1 MKKLLC
7 FLTAIL
13 SIFLMSVPI
22 EAKEHQWDISK
33 SKTATPLDEKYQTK
47 VTLSLPSKSEKLESD
62 VVFVLDKSTSAQVE
76 DQALEMLEK
85 LRMQIDKTDA
95 KVKVGIVIFNKIANV
110 SSWFD
115 LSSQFDQIEVAIR
128 KNITSGTNCHAG
140 LLAGKEMLDQD
151 QEVEAKRKY
160 MIFVSDGITYMYNQE
175 PTVTAWS
182 FENDG
187 SILSWAGPDN
197 FSSKYGQTLPDWNT
211 YLNDV
216 KTKLESQGN
225 TYDYP
230 YGTTPTKTT
239 PVDQSKEYLNSV
251 DKALYYTYS
260 TYESMKDEGYHCYA
274 LKGNS
279 EGNYPWAF
287 SFMDYLEN
295 QKEVSFESIQNDI
308 YYLLDQ
314 GSYVE
319 DYMGSG
325 KDNYG
330 NEYEFDFINDINSF
344 YMMVG
349 NKKYLPEVI
358 NDQSYHYGFDKQ
370 EKGYAYELYYYPGKQ
385 EYFIWKMNVPVT
397 QFDLVQLI
405 YTLQLANPQKEAG
418 NYGFYDEDGHL
429 NKNNLKTNN
438 QATLHPI
445 DSQGKEQG
453 VEDFLNPTVSYTVY
467 KTVEPEKTQETPK
480 PQEIPKVQENTIK
493 TKQTTKKA
501 VKTGDEQVIYPY
513 FVIALMSLSIMY
525 LMKRRLHV

>member
-13 SIFLMSVPI
+13 SVFLMSVPV
-22 EAKEHQWDISK
+22 EAKENQWDISK
-33 SKTATPLDEKYQTK
+33 SKTATPLDENYQTK

-62 VVFVLDKSTSAQVE
+62 VVFVLDKSTSTQVE
-76 DQALEMLEK
+76 DQALEMLGKLQQQIEK
-85 LRMQIDKTDA
+85 TQA
-95 KVKVGIVIFNKIANV
+95 KVKVGIVIFNKVANV

-115 LSSQFDQIEVAIR
+115 LSSQLDEIENAIR
-128 KNITSGTNCHAG
+128 QDITSGTNCHAG

-151 QEVEAKRKY
+151 QEVEVKRKY

-197 FSSKYGQTLPDWNT
+197 FNLKYGQNIPDWNT

-216 KTKLESQGN
+216 KTKLNSQGN
-225 TYDYP
+225 IYDYP

-260 TYESMKDEGYHCYA
+260 TYESMKEEGYHCYA

-295 QKEVSFESIQNDI
+295 QEEISFESIQNDI

-319 DYMGSG
+319 DYMGLG
-325 KDNYG
+325 KDNHG
-330 NEYEFDFINDINSF
+330 NAYDFDFVNEINSF

-349 NKKYLPEVI
+349 NHKYLPEVI
-358 NDQSYHYGFDKQ
+358 NDQSYHYGFNKQ

-385 EYFIWKMNVPVT
+385 EHFIWKMNVPVT
-397 QFDLVQLI
+397 QFDPVQLI
-405 YTLQLANPQKEAG
+405 YTLRLTNPQKEAG
-418 NYGFYDEDGHL
+418 DYGFYDEDGRL
-429 NKNNLKTNN
+429 NKENLKTNN

-445 DSQGKEQG
+445 DSQGKEKD
-453 VEDFLNPTVSYTVY
+453 VEDFLSPSVSYTVS
-467 KTVEPEKTQETPK
+467 KTVEPEKPQETPK
-480 PQEIPKVQENTIK
+480 VQESKTTPK

-501 VKTGDEQVIYPY
+501 VKTGDESSGALWLTFMGLSLLLIFLLVIKY
-513 FVIALMSLSIMY
+513 I
-525 LMKRRLHV
+525 KRKRD

>member
-13 SIFLMSVPI
+13 SIFLMSIPV
-22 EAKEHQWDISK
+22 EAKENQWDISK
-33 SKTATPLDEKYQTK
+33 SKTATPLDENYQTK

-62 VVFVLDKSTSAQVE
+62 VVFVLDKSTSTQVE
-76 DQALEMLEK
+76 DQALEMLGKLQQQIEK
-85 LRMQIDKTDA
+85 TQA
-95 KVKVGIVIFNKIANV
+95 KVKVGIVIFNKVANV

-115 LSSQFDQIEVAIR
+115 LANQLDEIEKAIR
-128 KNITSGTNCHAG
+128 RDITSGTNCHAG

-151 QEVEAKRKY
+151 QKVEAKRKY
-160 MIFVSDGITYMYNQE
+160 MIFVSDGITYMYNQA

-197 FSSKYGQTLPDWNT
+197 FNLKYGQNIPDWNT
-211 YLNDV
+211 YFNDV

-230 YGTTPTKTT
+230 YGTTPSKTT
-239 PVDQSKEYLNSV
+239 PVDQSKEYLNSI

-260 TYESMKDEGYHCYA
+260 TYESMKEEEYHCYA

-295 QKEVSFESIQNDI
+295 QEEISFESIQNDI

-325 KDNYG
+325 KDNHG
-330 NEYEFDFINDINSF
+330 NAYDFDFVNEINSF

-349 NKKYLPEVI
+349 NHKYLPEVI
-358 NDQSYHYGFDKQ
+358 NDQSCHYGFNKQ
-370 EKGYAYELYYYPGKQ
+370 AKGYTYELYYYPGKQ
-385 EYFIWKMNVPVT
+385 EHFIWKMNVPVT
-397 QFDLVQLI
+397 QFDPVQLI
-405 YTLQLANPQKEAG
+405 YTLHLTNPQKEAG
-418 NYGFYDEDGHL
+418 DYGFYDEDGHL
-429 NKNNLKTNN
+429 NKENLKTNN

-445 DSQGKEQG
+445 DSQGKEKD
-453 VEDFLNPTVSYTVY
+453 VEDFLSPTVSYTVS
-467 KTVEPEKTQETPK
+467 KTVEPEKPQETPK
-480 PQEIPKVQENTIK
+480 VQESKTTPK

-501 VKTGDEQVIYPY
+501 VKTGDESSGALWLTFMGLSLLLFILLVIKY
-513 FVIALMSLSIMY
+513 I
-525 LMKRRLHV
+525 KRKRD

>member
-1 MKKLLC
+1 
-7 FLTAIL
+7 
-13 SIFLMSVPI
+13 
-22 EAKEHQWDISK
+22 
-33 SKTATPLDEKYQTK
+33 
-47 VTLSLPSKSEKLESD
+47 
-62 VVFVLDKSTSAQVE
+62 
-76 DQALEMLEK
+76 
-85 LRMQIDKTDA
+85 
-95 KVKVGIVIFNKIANV
+95 
-110 SSWFD
+110 
-115 LSSQFDQIEVAIR
+115 
-128 KNITSGTNCHAG
+128 
-140 LLAGKEMLDQD
+140 
-151 QEVEAKRKY
+151 
-160 MIFVSDGITYMYNQE
+160 MIFVSDGITYMYNKE

-349 NKKYLPEVI
+349 NNKYLPEVI
-358 NDQSYHYGFDKQ
+358 DEQNYHYGFDKQ

-385 EYFIWKMNVPVT
+385 EHFIWKMNVPVT
-397 QFDLVQLI
+397 QFDLVQLV

-418 NYGFYDEDGHL
+418 DYGFYDEDGHL
-429 NKNNLKTNN
+429 NNESLKTNN
-438 QATLHPI
+438 QAILHPI
-445 DSQGKEQG
+445 DSQGKVIET
-453 VEDFLNPTVSYTVY
+453 EDFLSPTVSYKVEEII
-467 KTVEPEKTQETPK
+467 EPEKPQEPK
-480 PQEIPKVQENTIK
+480 NTQEIPKTQDQPTKIK
-493 TKQTTKKA
+493 QPTKNV
-501 VKTGDEQVIYPY
+501 VKTGDKQIIFPSY
-513 FVIALMSLSIMY
+513 FSISFNNV
-525 LMKRRLHV
+525 LD